1 MDAVSQPRD
10 WFAAAVQ
17 TEGSVAD
24 ALDAVVAELD
34 GRRAFITALKER
46 LSPAP
51 GVDAVSTL
59 SHQIKN
65 LENTLRFRLGIL
77 RPERPGAW
85 FRAPATTSAGPF
97 ASAVIEAPVFALYDP
112 SEAETVS
119 RELPR
124 LWQARVAGPLP
135 FKEMT
140 PNLWATLLEINAAW
154 AALVVLPSPFAML
167 NLAELPD
174 SLPRALDSR
183 ALRAFLINV
192 RTEVLATRARL
203 DHCFS
208 ELQRAS
214 ERFWTYQI
222 EQERRYRG
230 RHGSTERPRVNH
242 TADSVREEFKRRR
255 QSTSGAGVGGG
266 QPPLSGVDRQAMRF
280 MGFDDVPNA
289 EALRQRYLSMAKRL
303 HPDREG
309 GNDTAFKMLSSAYSH
324 LLARVESGER

>member
-1 MDAVSQPRD
+1 MDDAGTQPRD
-10 WFAAAVQ
+10 WFAAAAQ

-24 ALDAVVAELD
+24 ALDAVVLELD
-34 GRRAFITALKER
+34 ARRAFIMALRAR
-46 LSPAP
+46 LSPAS
-51 GVDAVSTL
+51 GTDAVSHL

-85 FRAPATTSAGPF
+85 FRAPATTNAGPF

-112 SEAETVS
+112 AEAETVS

-124 LWQARVAGPLP
+124 LWQTRVAGPLP
-135 FKEMT
+135 FKEAT
-140 PNLWATLLEINAAW
+140 PNLWATLLELNAAW
-154 AALVVLPSPFAML
+154 AALVVLPSPFAL
-167 NLAELPD
+167 FNLAALPD
-174 SLPRALDSR
+174 GLPRTLDSR

-192 RTEVLATRARL
+192 RTEVLSTRARL
-203 DHCFS
+203 DLCFTD
-208 ELQRAS
+208 LQRAS
-214 ERFWTYQI
+214 ERFWAYQI

-230 RHGSTERPRVNH
+230 RHGGAERPRANP

-255 QSTSGAGVGGG
+255 QTAST
-266 QPPLSGVDRQAMRF
+266 QLPLSSVDRQAMRF
-280 MGFDDVPNA
+280 MGFDDVPTA
-289 EALRQRYLSMAKRL
+289 ETLRQRYLGMAKRL

-324 LLARVESGER
+324 LLARVETGER